1 MTLEN
6 LGSLDLIM
14 QKSDEHDSPLGS
26 MIRMAVDS
34 FIQTH
39 SLTAVNRDQM
49 VNRITQKIHEQI
61 NQVMFE
67 QEELQTKDPVLA
79 EKIAQA
85 RNQRRIEQNYLQE
98 KSQRSEKA
106 SPG

>member
-6 LGSLDLIM
+6 LGSLDLIL
-14 QKSDEHDSPLGS
+14 QKPDEHDSPLGS

-39 SLTAVNRDQM
+39 SLTAANRNQM
-49 VNRITQKIHEQI
+49 VNSITQKIHEQI

-67 QEELQTKDPVLA
+67 QEELLTKDPTLA
-79 EKIAQA
+79 EKIAHA

-98 KSQRSEKA
+98 KSQRSEQA
-106 SPG
+106 S